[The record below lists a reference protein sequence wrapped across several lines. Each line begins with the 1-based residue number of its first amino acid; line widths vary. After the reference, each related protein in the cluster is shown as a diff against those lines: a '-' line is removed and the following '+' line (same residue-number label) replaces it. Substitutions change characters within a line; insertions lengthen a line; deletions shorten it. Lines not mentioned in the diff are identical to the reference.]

1 MGSKRRML
9 YLDIL
14 RVLSCIGVVGI
25 HLSSNGW
32 DVFPTASW
40 QWQTLCA
47 YNTVGTLGVAI
58 FFMISGA
65 LYLDTSHPV
74 GAKHM
79 LRKALHLTVLYYGWL
94 VLYNL
99 KDLLAQGRLPQTADL
114 QYLVD
119 QVLQGEGG
127 FHLWFLPS
135 MVGLYLITPLLRPA
149 FAKKQNCEYLLAGY
163 VLVVLVLPQW
173 VSFSLPGTQTLQTIG
188 SNFLWTFQSLNYT
201 GYFVLGHYLHSWPLA
216 SRPRCRHP
224 LAWSAG
230 VTVVAMG
237 ATVALRGGCSLAAGC
252 NVYLNN
258 PLTLADFMAC
268 AGLWGLVQQLFP
280 NGQSVWQTRLNLLAR
295 FSLGVYL
302 LHPAVLDPLN
312 DWLLSWRMD
321 FPPLTTPVQVLLVVA
336 LCTAV
341 TAVLRKIPVI
351 RYLVS

>member
-1 MGSKRRML
+1 ML

-14 RVLSCIGVVGI
+14 RILSCIGVVGI

-32 DVFPTASW
+32 NVFSTASW

-74 GAKHM
+74 DGKHM
-79 LRKALHLTVLYYGWL
+79 LRKALHLAVLYYSWL

-99 KDLLAQGRLPQTADL
+99 KDLLARHRPLQKNDL
-114 QYLVD
+114 LYLMD
-119 QVLQGEGG
+119 QVLRGEGG

-135 MVGLYLITPLLRPA
+135 MVGLYLVTPLLRAA
-149 FAKKQNCEYLLAGY
+149 FAQKRNCEYLLVGY

-173 VSFSLPGTQTLQTIG
+173 VSFSLPGTRTLQTFG
-188 SNFLWTFQSLNYT
+188 RDFLWTFQSLNYT
-201 GYFVLGHYLHSWPLA
+201 GYFVLGHYLHSWPPA
-216 SRPRCRHP
+216 SRPRCRNP
-224 LAWSAG
+224 LAWSVGA
-230 VTVVAMG
+230 TVVAVG
-237 ATVALRGGCSLAAGC
+237 ATVALRGGCSLVKGS

-258 PLTLADFMAC
+258 PLTLADFVAC
-268 AGLWGLVQQLFP
+268 AGLWVLVQQLFP
-280 NGQSVWQTRLNLLAR
+280 NGQSVWQTRLGVLAKL
-295 FSLGVYL
+295 SLGVYL

-312 DWLLSWRMD
+312 EWLLSWRMD
-321 FPPLTTPVQVLLVVA
+321 FPPLTTPLQVLLVVA
-336 LCTAV
+336 LCAAV

-351 RYLVS
+351 RYLLS